1 MKRILLVSLLLPKLA
16 FAQLTYQD
24 FKYLADTTPQKS
36 VELIKSKGYRFE
48 NTYDLNELITNLI
61 FYKYN
66 KPDNSINSSVSI
78 AFAENSKNVIIY
90 QEYKRNIQKTVEET
104 AKKLGYKFIKQSYG
118 DDGIC
123 DLYESTNYR
132 LRTCESY
139 DEEYNKTNFMILFHR
154 IDFAENND
162 KGE

>member
-1 MKRILLVSLLLPKLA
+1 MKRILLGALLVPA
-16 FAQLTYQD
+16 FSFAQLSYQD
-24 FKYLADTTPQKS
+24 FKYIADNTPQKS

-48 NTYDLNELITNLI
+48 KTDDENESITNLI
-61 FYKYN
+61 FFKYN
-66 KPDNSINSSVSI
+66 KPDNSINSMFSI
-78 AFAENSKNVIIY
+78 AFSENSKNVIVY
-90 QEYKRNIQKTVEET
+90 QDYKQNTQKAVEES

-123 DLYESTNYR
+123 NLYESTNYR

-139 DEEYNKTNFMILFHR
+139 DDEYDKTNFMILFHR